1 MQHFVGLWHDYLLP
15 HSEPSPGRKLMGLGG
30 LPTNVRVCVVLVYPK
45 MLFSQTLLH
54 HTIAR

>member
-1 MQHFVGLWHDYLLP
+1 
-15 HSEPSPGRKLMGLGG
+15 MGLGG